1 HTTFFLGSINY
12 VKIILVLGMCP
23 HVYSFHNT
31 IETSM
36 YFLLNPRF
44 ATLLIEHPELTP
56 HSTVVQ
62 LMFLQFGDGS
72 VCSIFNAISA
82 VVYNFALA
90 AKTNGKH
97 KHPKEV
103 QLVQIDAVD

>member
-1 HTTFFLGSINY
+1 
-12 VKIILVLGMCP
+12 
-23 HVYSFHNT
+23 
-31 IETSM
+31 
-36 YFLLNPRF
+36 
-44 ATLLIEHPELTP
+44 
-56 HSTVVQ
+56 
-62 LMFLQFGDGS
+62 MFLQFGDGS

-103 QLVQIDAVD
+103 QVHELNWQLVFRRSWFKLMQ

>member
-1 HTTFFLGSINY
+1 
-12 VKIILVLGMCP
+12 
-23 HVYSFHNT
+23 
-31 IETSM
+31 
-36 YFLLNPRF
+36 
-44 ATLLIEHPELTP
+44 
-56 HSTVVQ
+56 
-62 LMFLQFGDGS
+62 MFLQFGDGS

-103 QLVQIDAVD
+103 QVHELNWQLVFKRS